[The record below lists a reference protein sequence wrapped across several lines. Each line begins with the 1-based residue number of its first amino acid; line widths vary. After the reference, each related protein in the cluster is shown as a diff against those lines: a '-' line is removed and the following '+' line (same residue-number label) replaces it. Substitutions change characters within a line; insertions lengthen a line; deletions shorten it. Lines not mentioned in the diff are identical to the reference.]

1 MSSTLHLG
9 VFGGCG
15 VGKSAS
21 VIRFI
26 HNIFVPEYD
35 TTIEELYIKR
45 CLVDDENCVVDVA
58 DLAGEEEFVVM
69 REQQMRSVKGCIMVY
84 SITSRSSLDELCGI
98 REQILN
104 LRNLD
109 YVPMVIIGNKCDL
122 EMNRQVSF
130 EEGQELATLF
140 QCPFFETSTKE
151 GINIEEA
158 YFELIREIRNFNELQ
173 LVK

>member
-1 MSSTLHLG
+1 M
-9 VFGGCG
+9 
-15 VGKSAS
+15 
-21 VIRFI
+21 
-26 HNIFVPEYD
+26 
-35 TTIEELYIKR
+35 
-45 CLVDDENCVVDVA
+45 VDDENCVVDVA